1 MSDVA
6 GELLGTLGEYFP
18 PNVARAVF
26 RTALRNGSLNEQ
38 APEEHV
44 QDIVAALE
52 QTLPMYM
59 VDPARRGECVRK
71 MRRLL
76 PTGSLAS
83 PPAPSPRPPRP
94 RSTPRGPWPAP
105 SADVETGDR
114 GAVGGGVVRV
124 RTARDVLQACGIA
137 RELARQLGLS
147 ALDQTKVA
155 TATSELARNIVL
167 YVGDGEVRIRAVQ
180 TPRPGVQIVA
190 ADSGPGIPDVLLV
203 MNARYRSRT
212 GMGMGLQG
220 TKRLMDDFEID
231 SRVGVGT
238 TIVAKKYAS

>member
-18 PNVARAVF
+18 PNVARAVL
-26 RTALRNGSLNEQ
+26 RTALRNGSLTEQ
-38 APEEHV
+38 VPQEHV
-44 QDIVAALE
+44 RDIVAALE
-52 QTLPMYM
+52 QTLPMYL
-59 VDPARRGECVRK
+59 VDAARRGECVRK

-76 PTGSLAS
+76 PTGSLVS
-83 PPAPSPRPPRP
+83 PPPPSPRPQGPRP
-94 RSTPRGPWPAP
+94 TPRAPWSGP

-114 GAVGGGVVRV
+114 GAGGGVVRV

-137 RELARQLGLS
+137 RELARQVGLS

-167 YVGDGEVRIRAVQ
+167 YVGDGELRIRAVQ

-203 MNARYRSRT
+203 MSARYRSRT